1 MNKGFLI
8 GFVIALLSLPAHAA
22 LNILATVP
30 EWAAL
35 AKELGGSRVTVNSA
49 TTGLQ
54 DPHRIEAKPS
64 LISKARSANLVV
76 ATGAELEVG
85 WLPVVLRE
93 SGNRTIQAGTP
104 GYFEAATAV
113 TMLDVPKVL
122 DRAHG
127 DVHAAGNP
135 HIQTDPR
142 NILRGADALA
152 ARMIELDPAEAMA
165 YRTALQEF
173 SVKWRAAIVRWEKE
187 AAPLKGVPVLVQH
200 NAFPYLVQWLGLKE
214 VGTLE
219 PKPGV
224 EPSASYLASVLE
236 RQQREP
242 ARMVL
247 RPAYQHD
254 APSRWMAERAKIPA
268 VALPFTVGGTPEAN
282 DLVTLFDDTVRRLLA
297 ALAGR

>member
-1 MNKGFLI
+1 MKKLFLL
-8 GFVIALLSLPAHAA
+8 GVLAAALSLPAQAA

-35 AKELGGSRVTVNSA
+35 ARELGGSRVTVNAA

-64 LISKARSANLVV
+64 LIAKARAANLVV
-76 ATGAELEVG
+76 ATGAELEIG

-93 SGNRTIQAGTP
+93 SGNRAIQPGMP
-104 GYFEAATAV
+104 GYFEAAAAV

-142 NILRGADALA
+142 NILKVAEALT

-173 SVKWRAAIVRWEKE
+173 AVKWRAAIVRWEKE

-224 EPSASYLASVLE
+224 EPSASYLSGVLE
-236 RQQREP
+236 RLQREP

-254 APSRWMAERAKIPA
+254 APSRWIAERAKIAA
-268 VALPFTVGGTPEAN
+268 VVLPFTVGGTPEAT
-282 DLVTLFDDTVRRLLA
+282 DLVTLFDDTLRRLLA
-297 ALAGR
+297 ALPGR

>member
-1 MNKGFLI
+1 MKKSIFL
-8 GFVIALLSLPAHAA
+8 GALSVVLSFPADAA
-22 LNILATVP
+22 LTILATVP

-35 AKELGGSRVTVNSA
+35 ARELGGSRVTVNAA

-64 LISKARSANLVV
+64 LIAKARSANLVV
-76 ATGAELEVG
+76 ATGAELEVA

-93 SGNRTIQAGTP
+93 SGNRAIQPGTA

-142 NILRGADALA
+142 NLVRVAEALT

-224 EPSASYLASVLE
+224 EPTASYLASVLE

-268 VALPFTVGGTPEAN
+268 VVLPFTVGGTPEAT
-282 DLVTLFDDTVRRLLA
+282 DLVALFDDTVRRLLA
-297 ALAGR
+297 ALTGR

>member
-1 MNKGFLI
+1 MKKLFLL
-8 GFVIALLSLPAHAA
+8 GALAAVLSLPAQAA

-35 AKELGGSRVTVNSA
+35 ARELGGSRVTVNSA

-64 LISKARSANLVV
+64 LIAKARAANLVV
-76 ATGAELEVG
+76 ATGAELEIG

-93 SGNRTIQAGTP
+93 SGNRAIQPGMP

-142 NILRGADALA
+142 NILKVAEALT

-165 YRTALQEF
+165 YRAALQEF
-173 SVKWRAAIVRWEKE
+173 AVKWRAAIVRWEKE

-224 EPSASYLASVLE
+224 EPSASYLSGVLE
-236 RQQREP
+236 RLQREP

-254 APSRWMAERAKIPA
+254 APSRWIAERAKIAA
-268 VALPFTVGGTPEAN
+268 VVLPFTVGGTPEAT

-297 ALAGR
+297 ALPGR

>member
-1 MNKGFLI
+1 MKKSILLG
-8 GFVIALLSLPAHAA
+8 ALSVVLSFPADAA
-22 LNILATVP
+22 LTILATVP

-35 AKELGGSRVTVNSA
+35 ARELGGSRVTVNAA

-64 LISKARSANLVV
+64 LIAKARSANLVV

-93 SGNRTIQAGTP
+93 SGNRTIQPGTP

-142 NILRGADALA
+142 NLLRVADALT

-173 SVKWRAAIVRWEKE
+173 SVKWRAAIVRWVTSST
-187 AAPLKGVPVLVQH
+187 APNTSESPELTLSTSPV
-200 NAFPYLVQWLGLKE
+200 G
-214 VGTLE
+214 
-219 PKPGV
+219 
-224 EPSASYLASVLE
+224 
-236 RQQREP
+236 
-242 ARMVL
+242 
-247 RPAYQHD
+247 
-254 APSRWMAERAKIPA
+254 
-268 VALPFTVGGTPEAN
+268 
-282 DLVTLFDDTVRRLLA
+282 VRR
-297 ALAGR
+297 GST

>member
-64 LISKARSANLVV
+64 LIAKARSANLVV

-142 NILRGADALA
+142 NILRVADALA

-187 AAPLKGVPVLVQH
+187 AADRKAEEKKQAKAERKRIELELE
-200 NAFPYLVQWLGLKE
+200 NAEIDAKMRL
-214 VGTLE
+214 
-219 PKPGV
+219 
-224 EPSASYLASVLE
+224 LE
-236 RQQREP
+236 RE
-242 ARMVL
+242 L
-247 RPAYQHD
+247 
-254 APSRWMAERAKIPA
+254 
-268 VALPFTVGGTPEAN
+268 EAN
-282 DLVTLFDDTVRRLLA
+282 RAELDRISAHEKDRKMGDDQKLADMKRLRDA
-297 ALAGR
+297 D